1 MAEQVYFCAEL
12 GKNLL
17 GGHECKKW
25 VAYQIEPDFIPLTR
39 EQVYEIGGILIMFF
53 VAIVI
58 YMMLVKA
65 IKQA

>member
-1 MAEQVYFCAEL
+1 MAEQFYFCAEV

-17 GGHECKKW
+17 GGQDCKKW
-25 VAYQIEPDFIPLTR
+25 VAYQIEPDFIPLTQ
-39 EQVYEIGGILIMFF
+39 EQVYEIGGILTMYF

>member
-25 VAYQIEPDFIPLTR
+25 VAYQTEPHFIPLT
-39 EQVYEIGGILIMFF
+39 ESQVHEIGGILTMFF

-58 YMMLVKA
+58 YMMFVKA
-65 IKQA
+65 IKIS